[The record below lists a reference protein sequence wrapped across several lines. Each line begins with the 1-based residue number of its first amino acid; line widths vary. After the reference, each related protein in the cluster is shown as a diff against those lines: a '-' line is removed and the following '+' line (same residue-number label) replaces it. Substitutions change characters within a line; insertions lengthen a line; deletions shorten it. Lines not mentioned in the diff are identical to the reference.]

1 VRPADNGAEMSTSA
15 APPHHAG
22 IESGYAWF
30 RLAVAVLASTIGGV
44 GLWSVVVTLP
54 TIQTEFGVAR
64 ADAALPYTAT
74 MLAIMVGGVP
84 MGQLA
89 DRFGVALP
97 VLIGGLALGVGYV
110 ASSVTVGLAQF
121 TLVQAVLIGL
131 LGSAATLGPLIADVS
146 HWFDRRRGL
155 AVALVA
161 SGNYFAGALWPPI
174 VQHFVATVGWRHT
187 HVGIGVFC
195 AATLVP
201 LALLLRRRAP
211 AHDLANAAAAA
222 GAAAAGLGVASR
234 RLQTV
239 IALAAVLCCVAM
251 SMPQVHLVA
260 YCAGL
265 GYGAARGA
273 AMLSVMLIC
282 GVVSRLASG
291 WIADR
296 IGGLGTL
303 LLGSVLQGLA
313 LLLYLPFDGLVSLYL
328 ISALFGLAQG
338 GILPSYAII
347 VRDYFAP
354 QEAGAR
360 VGVVIASN
368 LAGMALGG
376 WLSGALFDL
385 TGGYRAAFVN
395 GVVWNVVQVALVLWL
410 VQRAGGRHAGAP
422 VAAAM

>member
-1 VRPADNGAEMSTSA
+1 MITSA
-15 APPHHAG
+15 ASSHEAG

-30 RLAVAVLASTIGGV
+30 RLGVAVLISTIGGV

-54 TIQTEFGVAR
+54 TVQTEFGVAR
-64 ADAALPYTAT
+64 ADASLPYTAT

-89 DRFGVALP
+89 DRFGAAVP
-97 VLIGGLALGVGYV
+97 VLIGGLALGAGYV
-110 ASSVTVGLAQF
+110 ASAFTVGLAQF

-146 HWFDRRRGL
+146 HWFDRRRGI

-161 SGNYFAGALWPPI
+161 SGNYFAGALWPPV
-174 VQHFVATVGWRHT
+174 VQHFVETVGWRQT
-187 HVGIGVFC
+187 HIGIGLFC
-195 AATLVP
+195 VVTIVP

-211 AHDLANAAAAA
+211 AHDLARAAASA
-222 GAAAAGLGVASR
+222 GAASAGLGISPRALQAVLAVAS
-234 RLQTV
+234 
-239 IALAAVLCCVAM
+239 VLCCLAM
-251 SMPQVHLVA
+251 AMPQVHLVA

-282 GVVSRLASG
+282 GVASRLASG

-303 LLGSVLQGLA
+303 LLGSILQGLA

-354 QEAGAR
+354 HEAGAR
-360 VGVVIASN
+360 VGVVIAAN

-385 TGGYRAAFVN
+385 TGGYRAAFIN
-395 GVVWNVVQVALVLWL
+395 GIAWNVLNGAIVWWLLSRQNRRLPMALA
-410 VQRAGGRHAGAP
+410 Q
-422 VAAAM
+422 